1 MSSNIALGIK
11 IGASLAGGFK
21 STFAAAN
28 REIHKLEAATKK
40 AGSRVGDI
48 YKAQAKRYKDSGGT
62 GLGSVAGFAGAAYAF
77 AQPIKQAI
85 AFETA
90 MLGVAKQVE
99 GARDAGGKLTPVYT
113 GMRKEIQLLGR
124 EIPIA
129 TNELAAMVEAGARMG
144 IAKDE
149 LIGFTK
155 QAAIMSSAFGLPAA
169 ELADNMGK
177 IANLYKIP
185 IPVIGQLGDTINY
198 LDDNALAKGGDI
210 ITFLTRVGGVAASV
224 KITGNNMAA
233 LGSTLLSLGETT
245 ETAST
250 ATNAIF
256 QKFAAAESG
265 TKPFKEAMDQLGLSL
280 QDVQKGMQVDAQGTL
295 LKVLDAVNKMPS
307 DKRLGVLA
315 DLVGLEH
322 SDTLAKL
329 ASGVAEYRKQI
340 EMAGSQKAEGSMS
353 REFAARLGTTAA
365 QLEIMGNRV
374 GEVGVGFGAVLLP
387 ALNMVLQPMA
397 AVATWAADV
406 VEAFPGVV
414 YIVGALAAGV
424 AGYATYVGAAAAA
437 QWAWNAALTANPIGL
452 VVAGLT
458 AFGALA
464 YTVYKNWE
472 PIMAW
477 FSEKFAWL
485 GKAVSWVKG
494 VGASIGDAFSMSAN
508 ASMRPVGATAGG
520 PTKAGFMG
528 PVPAKSLPNLPGVKG
543 GASGGVTQQNTIN
556 ITQQPGQNSKSL
568 ARDVADELLSRQKAD
583 KRRAL
588 HD

>member
-1 MSSNIALGIK
+1 MSRDLTLSLK
-11 IGASLAGGFK
+11 IGATLASGFK
-21 STFAAAN
+21 STFSAAK
-28 REIHKLEAATKK
+28 REIGQLEAGAK
-40 AGSRVGDI
+40 RVGTKLGAA
-48 YKAQAKRYKDSGGT
+48 YKAQAARYKENGGT
-62 GLGSVAGFAGAAYAF
+62 GLGGVAGFAGAAYAF

-113 GMRKEIQLLGR
+113 GMRKEIQMLGR

-129 TNELAAMVEAGARMG
+129 TNELAAMAEAGARMG
-144 IAKDE
+144 IAKQD

-155 QAAIMSSAFGLPAA
+155 QAAIMASAFGLPAA
-169 ELADNMGK
+169 ELADDMGK

-185 IPVIGQLGDTINY
+185 IPAIGKLGDTINY
-198 LDDNALAKGGDI
+198 LDDNAIAKGGDI
-210 ITFLTRVGGVAASV
+210 INFLTRVGGVAASV

-233 LGSTLLSLGETT
+233 LGSTLLTLGETT
-245 ETAST
+245 DTAST

-265 TKPFKEAMDQLGLSL
+265 TKPFKQAMDQLGLSL
-280 QDVQKGMQVDAQGTL
+280 SDVQKGMQVDAQGTL
-295 LKVLDAVNKMPS
+295 LEVLDAINTMPA
-307 DKRLGVLA
+307 DQRLGILA

-340 EMAGSQKAEGSMS
+340 QMAGSDKAQGSMS
-353 REFAARLGTTAA
+353 REFSARLGTTAA

-374 GEVGVGFGAVLLP
+374 GEVGVGFGTVLLP

-406 VEAFPGVV
+406 VEQFPGVV

-424 AGYATYVGAAAAA
+424 AGYATYVGTAAAA

-472 PIMAW
+472 PIMGW
-477 FSEKFAWL
+477 FQEKFAWL
-485 GKAVSWVKG
+485 GKSIDWVKG
-494 VGASIGDAFSMSAN
+494 LGSSLSNGSTGS
-508 ASMRPVGATAGG
+508 GG
-520 PTKAGFMG
+520 RNGPSKAGFLG
-528 PVPAKSLPNLPGVKG
+528 PVPAKSLPSGLNLSPTQ
-543 GASGGVTQQNTIN
+543 AQTPSVTTNAPIN
-556 ITQQPGQNSKSL
+556 IYQQPGENSDTL
-568 ARDVADELLSRQKAD
+568 ARRISDQIKRQSAADQ
-583 KRRAL
+583 RRAL